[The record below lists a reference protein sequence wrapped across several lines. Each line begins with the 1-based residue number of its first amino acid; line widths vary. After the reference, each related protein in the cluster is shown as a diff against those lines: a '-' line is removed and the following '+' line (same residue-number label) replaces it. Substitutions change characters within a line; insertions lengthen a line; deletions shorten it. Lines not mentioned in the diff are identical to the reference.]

1 MKMSLA
7 ILEKLKEER
16 ASFYIYFSAPNC
28 GVCHVLAPKLKILM
42 AEHFP
47 RLDAYEV
54 DNSIQPE
61 IAAQYSLFTNPSL
74 LVFLDG
80 KEFLRRSRVIGLGEV
95 EGELK
100 RPYQLF
106 FE

>member
-1 MKMSLA
+1 MDERFPH
-7 ILEKLKEER
+7 LE
-16 ASFYIYFSAPNC
+16 AF
-28 GVCHVLAPKLKILM
+28 
-42 AEHFP
+42 
-47 RLDAYEV
+47 EV
-54 DNSIQPE
+54 NNAVQPE
-61 IAAQYSLFTNPSL
+61 IAAQLRLFTNPSL

-95 EGELK
+95 EEELN